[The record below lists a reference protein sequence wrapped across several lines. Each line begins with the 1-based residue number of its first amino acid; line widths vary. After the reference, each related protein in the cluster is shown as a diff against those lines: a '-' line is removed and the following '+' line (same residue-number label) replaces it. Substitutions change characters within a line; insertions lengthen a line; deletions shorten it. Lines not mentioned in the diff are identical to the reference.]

1 MKLTRK
7 TILTRQKLFDANATD
22 EDTSVVG
29 AKNTNLNNLSNIRY
43 KWAKKLYDVMREENY
58 WTPKIVD
65 LTKDDKSKMDEAE
78 REAHDDILGFLVF
91 LDSLQ
96 TVNLPNIIDYI
107 SNAEIRGCLIEQ
119 TAQEFLHSESYQTI
133 FTTLYTQEEVD
144 RIYYRFKENEK
155 LLNRT
160 KFTTDIYQKFV
171 DEPTLEN
178 FIDVLIANI
187 LLEAMYFY
195 MGFNF
200 FYYLSSNNKMEGE
213 ASMIRLINIDEKTH
227 IGIFAGI
234 INAIKSQ
241 ADDELKE
248 YIKNRTIQITKE
260 AMVYEIDWS
269 VHTLRNIST
278 FTETDI
284 TAYIQY
290 IAEKN
295 VLRPIGYS
303 IFEDVSNPYK
313 HLEKIANISKG
324 TDNKG
329 NFFESN
335 SNSYI
340 QASAI
345 NGYNSY

>member
-7 TILTRQKLFDANATD
+7 TVLERGKLFDSNNTD
-22 EDTSVVG
+22 KDTSVLG
-29 AKNTNLNNLSNIRY
+29 AKNTNLNNLSNVRY
-43 KWAKKLYDVMREENY
+43 QWARALYNVMREENY
-58 WTPKIVD
+58 WTPKKVD
-65 LTKDDKSKMDEAE
+65 LTKDDKSKMDKDE
-78 REAHDDILGFLVF
+78 REAHDDVLGFLVF

-107 SNAEIRGCLIEQ
+107 SNPEIRGCLIEQ
-119 TAQEFLHSESYQTI
+119 TSQEQLHSEAYQTI
-133 FTTLYTQEEVD
+133 FTTLYNKEEVD
-144 RIYYRFKENEK
+144 KIYYRFRDNEH
-155 LLNRT
+155 LLSRT
-160 KFTTDIYQKFV
+160 KFTTNIYQKFV
-171 DEPTLEN
+171 DEQTLEN
-178 FIDVLIANI
+178 FIDVIIANI

-234 INAIKSQ
+234 INAIKAQS
-241 ADDELKE
+241 DDELKE
-248 YIKNRTIQITKE
+248 YIKNRTFQITTE
-260 AMVYEIDWS
+260 AIKHEVDWS
-269 VHTLRNIST
+269 MHTLRNIPV

-284 TAYIQY
+284 NSYIRY
-290 IAEKN
+290 IVEKN
-295 VLRPIGYS
+295 VMKPIGYTM
-303 IFEDVSNPYK
+303 FEETVNPYK
-313 HLEKIANISKG
+313 HLEKIANVNKG

-340 QASAI
+340 QVGTI
-345 NGYNSY
+345 IGYNEY

>member
-1 MKLTRK
+1 MKLTRN
-7 TILTRQKLFDANATD
+7 TVLTRQKLFDATATD

-29 AKNTNLNNLSNIRY
+29 AKNTNLNNLNNVKY
-43 KWAKKLYDVMREENY
+43 KWAKNIYDKMREENY

-65 LTKDDKSKMDEAE
+65 LAKDDKSKMDDAELEANY
-78 REAHDDILGFLVF
+78 DVLGFLVF

-96 TVNLPNIIDYI
+96 SVNLPNIIDYI
-107 SNAEIRGCLIEQ
+107 SNPEIRGCLIEQ

-133 FTTLYTQEEVD
+133 FTTLYTKDEVD
-144 RIYYRFKENEK
+144 KIYYRFKENEK

-160 KFTTDIYQKFV
+160 KFTTDIYQSFV

-200 FYYLSSNNKMEGE
+200 FYYLSSNNKMEGQ

-234 INAIKSQ
+234 INAIKAQ

-248 YIKNRTIQITKE
+248 YIKNRTVQITQE
-260 AMVYEIDWS
+260 AMKYEIDWS
-269 VHTLRNIST
+269 VHTFRNIPA

-284 TAYIQY
+284 NAYIQF

-295 VLRPIGYS
+295 VLNPLGYTL
-303 IFEDVSNPYK
+303 FEDVKNPYK
-313 HLEKIANISKG
+313 HLEKIANLAKG

-340 QASAI
+340 QVSAI
-345 NGYNSY
+345 EGYSDY